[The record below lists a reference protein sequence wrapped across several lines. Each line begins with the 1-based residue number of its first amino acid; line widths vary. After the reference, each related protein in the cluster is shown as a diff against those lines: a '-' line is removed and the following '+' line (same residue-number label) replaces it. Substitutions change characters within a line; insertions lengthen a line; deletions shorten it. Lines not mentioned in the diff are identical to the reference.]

1 MGSGGLEKVARTVV
15 GIAKRSKQGIDIMP
29 ESANHGRPKA
39 VISAT
44 AAQLFVSDIETS
56 CDFFTQKLG
65 FSIVFVYGEP
75 PFYAQAK
82 RDRGM
87 LNLKCVDHT
96 VIDPQLRDRESLLSA
111 DMGVD
116 THEEI
121 AQLFLEFQA
130 AGVTFFQPLRK
141 EPWGAKTFIVKDPD
155 GLLFA
160 GPAD

>member
-1 MGSGGLEKVARTVV
+1 MGSGGLEKVARTVA

-29 ESANHGRPKA
+29 ESANHGRHKA

-75 PFYAQAK
+75 PFYAQVK

-87 LNLKCVDHT
+87 LNLKSVDHT
-96 VIDPQLRDRESLLSA
+96 VIDPELRRGLP
-111 DMGVD
+111 
-116 THEEI
+116 I
-121 AQLFLEFQA
+121 
-130 AGVTFFQPLRK
+130 
-141 EPWGAKTFIVKDPD
+141 EPSHLDSGSSRSPSSGRPK
-155 GLLFA
+155 A
-160 GPAD
+160 GPVELWPE